1 MAEMPAAPPHAS
13 RRMRF
18 SWFRS
23 RLRATLLPIAAPVC
37 ATGASSPADTPN
49 PTLTPLVMICENVLW
64 RGTAPVRFFTL
75 MMTPARP
82 RSYLPRMTTCATKI
96 QKNTP
101 SAGVAGS
108 TQTAHPASAGI
119 DATSDCTRCSTIFIS
134 APATP
139 DSRPTS
145 TLSRMM

>member
-1 MAEMPAAPPHAS
+1 
-13 RRMRF
+13 
-18 SWFRS
+18 
-23 RLRATLLPIAAPVC
+23 
-37 ATGASSPADTPN
+37 
-49 PTLTPLVMICENVLW
+49 
-64 RGTAPVRFFTL
+64 

-82 RSYLPRMTTCATKI
+82 RSYLPRMTTCVTKM

-108 TQTAHPASAGI
+108 TQTAHEASAGI
-119 DATSDCTRCSTIFIS
+119 LSASDRTVCSTVFIS